1 MKLHLRYPLWIKL
14 LLAAMLVQIAMLAA
28 LALTSLN
35 DTRQRLL
42 ESAEIHLQELRP
54 LLNAALGPALFQ
66 RDLAGIHEL
75 LNSLRQENGI
85 RYLLL
90 TDRQDKQLASVHL
103 NGRAPPRQD
112 ASFAE
117 AANDDVFDTAMP
129 ITLAGER
136 YGTLYFGIS
145 TDLLT
150 GAQAGMERRILMIG
164 AIALAASFVLLFI
177 ISIWLTRPL
186 RRLAEASQAM
196 AAGNLNIRIPVTSS
210 DEVGRLN
217 ESFNTMAVSLR
228 SRIEALQQAESIQRR
243 YLAETREEKARLL
256 ALLSAMNLGILF
268 VSINNRVAYSNPA
281 FTQIWM
287 IRNTDK
293 LVGREISDV
302 LTDSACVLARPDHF
316 SRHILGVMGTH
327 ESSES
332 LEIEMTDGR
341 MITQLSYPVREP
353 DGRIIGR
360 ILIFEDVT
368 RERQTA
374 EQLIYLAERDSLT
387 GLYNRRRFEEELA
400 RMLGDVTRHGNCGSL
415 LFFDL
420 DEFKYINDT
429 FGHRAGDSILIRVA
443 GAVGALIRSNEVF
456 CRLGGDEFA
465 ILMPEASA
473 EDAQALAERIVR
485 AVAQIPFRFEGKNLR
500 LTCSLGIA
508 AYPEQAASAE
518 ELVAHADAAMYQ
530 AKEAGKN
537 AWRNYRADLD
547 TSREMIQ
554 RMSWSERIGRALD
567 ENRFVLH
574 FQGIYHTQ
582 NGALAHLEVLL
593 RMRDETHPEQLIMP
607 GHFIPLA
614 EKNSQILQIDRW
626 VLQQSI
632 ALLAAKSEIPALA
645 VNISGRSLDD
655 PSLPQFIC
663 DELIYAKVAAHRL
676 MIEITETSALS
687 DLQDA
692 QRFIDALRHHG
703 CIICLDDFGTGFA
716 SFAYLK
722 HIKADILKIDGL
734 FIRDLQFERDNQVF
748 VKAIVDV
755 ARGLGK
761 TTVAEFVESR
771 EIYEMLKGMG
781 VDMVQGYY
789 LDIPSGGHWSTK
801 LAPPSHALPDIR

>member
-1 MKLHLRYPLWIKL
+1 MKHRVSLPLWVKL
-14 LLAAMLVQIAMLAA
+14 FLTTMVVQFTMLGL
-28 LALTSLN
+28 LALTSVHEAQ
-35 DTRQRLL
+35 QRLL
-42 ESAEIHLQELRP
+42 ENAELRLQELRVP
-54 LLNAALGPALFQ
+54 LNSALSTALFE
-66 RDLAGIHEL
+66 RDIARIQEL
-75 LNSLRQENGI
+75 LNSMYKEKSL
-85 RYLLL
+85 RYLVV
-90 TDRQDKQLASVHL
+90 TDLQ
-103 NGRAPPRQD
+103 GRRLGAAGMENSKLPEQNR
-112 ASFAE
+112 SFA
-117 AANDDVFDTAMP
+117 DVDSDGVFDTAMP
-129 ITLAGER
+129 ITLGGER

-145 TDLLT
+145 TDFLRHAEARMKYKMLAI
-150 GAQAGMERRILMIG
+150 GGVALM
-164 AIALAASFVLLFI
+164 LSFVLLI
-177 ISIWLTRPL
+177 VLSLWLTRHL
-186 RRLAEASQAM
+186 RQLAEASKTI
-196 AAGNLNIRIPVTSS
+196 AAGNLNIHLPVTSH
-210 DEVGRLN
+210 DEVGQLN
-217 ESFNTMAVSLR
+217 QAFNAMAASLR
-228 SRIEALQQAESIQRR
+228 GRIEALQQAESIQRR
-243 YLAETREEKARLL
+243 YLAETRVEKARLL

-268 VSINNRVAYSNPA
+268 VSINNRVAYTNPA

-287 IRNTDK
+287 IRNSDN
-293 LVGREISDV
+293 LVGREIAD
-302 LTDSACVLARPDHF
+302 LLNDSGCILARPDHF
-316 SRHILGVMGTH
+316 SRHIMGVLGTH

-341 MITQLSYPVREP
+341 VITQLSYPVREQ

-387 GLYNRRRFEEELA
+387 GLYNRRRFEDELW
-400 RMLGDVTRHGNCGSL
+400 RMVGDITRHGNSGSL

-429 FGHRAGDSILIRVA
+429 FGHRAGDSMLIRVA
-443 GAVGALIRSNEVF
+443 GAVGALIRSNEIF

-465 ILMPEASA
+465 VLMPDASDQEAQS
-473 EDAQALAERIVR
+473 LAERIVR

-508 AYPEQAASAE
+508 AYPQHAESAE
-518 ELVAHADAAMYQ
+518 QLVAHADAAMYQ

-537 AWRNYRADLD
+537 AWRSYRADLD

-554 RMSWSERIGRALD
+554 RMSWNERIGRALD
-567 ENRFVLH
+567 EDRFVLH

-582 NGALAHLEVLL
+582 SGILAHLEVLL
-593 RMRDETHPEQLIMP
+593 RMRDEADPEQLIMP

-614 EKNSQILQIDRW
+614 EKSGQILQIDRW
-626 VLQQSI
+626 VIKQSI
-632 ALLAAKSEIPALA
+632 TLLQAKPEIPALA

-655 PSLPQFIC
+655 PGLALFIS
-663 DELIYAKVAAHRL
+663 DELLSAKVAPRRL

-687 DLQDA
+687 DLQEA
-692 QRFIDALRHHG
+692 QRFIQALRHTG

-734 FIRDLQFERDNQVF
+734 FIRDIIFERDNKVF

-761 TTVAEFVESR
+761 TTVAEFVESH
-771 EIYEMLKGMG
+771 EIYMVLKEMG
-781 VDMVQGYY
+781 VDMVQGYH
-789 LDIPSGGHWSTK
+789 LDIPSGGHWQTK
-801 LAPPSHALPDIR
+801 LAKPVSS

>member
-1 MKLHLRYPLWIKL
+1 MIRRITSPLWVKL
-14 LLAAMLVQIAMLAA
+14 LLSAMLVQFAMLAL
-28 LALTSLN
+28 LAFISLQ
-35 DTRQRLL
+35 DSQQHLL
-42 ESAEIHLQELRP
+42 ENAEMRLQELRP
-54 LLNAALGPALFQ
+54 PLNAALGAALFQ
-66 RDLAGIHEL
+66 RDLAGIQEL
-75 LNSLRQENGI
+75 LDAMHQEKSLR
-85 RYLLL
+85 YMVV
-90 TDRQDKQLASVHL
+90 TDAQGRQLAAAGL
-103 NGRAPPRQD
+103 DNGKLPPQD
-112 ASFAE
+112 QSFANVD
-117 AANDDVFDTAMP
+117 NDGVFNTSMP
-129 ITLAGER
+129 ITLGDKR

-145 TDLLT
+145 TDFL
-150 GAQAGMERRILMIG
+150 AQAEARLKYKILAIG
-164 AIALAASFVLLFI
+164 AGALFVSFALLFVLSL
-177 ISIWLTRPL
+177 WLTRHL
-186 RRLAEASQAM
+186 RRLAEASKNM
-196 AAGNLNIRIPVTSS
+196 AAGNLNIHLPVTSH
-210 DEVGRLN
+210 DEVGQLN
-217 ESFNTMAVSLR
+217 HAFNTMAASLR
-228 SRIEALQQAESIQRR
+228 GRIEALQQAESIQRR

-256 ALLSAMNLGILF
+256 ALLSAMNMGILF
-268 VSINNRVAYSNPA
+268 VTINNRVAYTNPA

-287 IRNTDK
+287 IRNTDN
-293 LVGREISDV
+293 LVGREI
-302 LTDSACVLARPDHF
+302 TDLLNDSGCMLARPDHF
-316 SRHILGVMGTH
+316 SRHIMGVMGTH

-341 MITQLSYPVREP
+341 LITQLSYPVREQ

-387 GLYNRRRFEEELA
+387 GLYNRRRFEDELG
-400 RMLGDVTRHGNCGSL
+400 RMLGDVTRHGNSGSL

-429 FGHRAGDSILIRVA
+429 FGHRAGDSMLIRVA

-465 ILMPEASA
+465 ILMPDAS
-473 EDAQALAERIVR
+473 ETDAQSLAERIVR
-485 AVAQIPFRFEGKNLR
+485 AVSQIPFRFEGKNLR

-508 AYPEQAASAE
+508 AYPQQADSAE
-518 ELVAHADAAMYQ
+518 QLVAHADAAMYQ

-537 AWRNYRADLD
+537 AWRSYRADLD

-554 RMSWSERIGRALD
+554 RMSWNERIGRALEED
-567 ENRFVLH
+567 RFILH

-582 NGALAHLEVLL
+582 SGALAHLEVLL
-593 RMRDETHPEQLIMP
+593 RMRDETDPQQLIMP

-614 EKNSQILQIDRW
+614 EKNGQILQIDRW
-626 VLQQSI
+626 VLKQSI
-632 ALLAAKSEIPALA
+632 ALLQAKPEIPALA

-655 PSLPQFIC
+655 PSLAHFIS
-663 DELIYAKVAAHRL
+663 DELHTARVAPRRL

-692 QRFIDALRHHG
+692 QRFIEALRHTG
-703 CIICLDDFGTGFA
+703 CTICLDDFGTGFA

-734 FIRDLQFERDNQVF
+734 FIRDIIFERDNQVF

-771 EIYEMLKGMG
+771 EIYAMLKEMG

-789 LDIPSGGHWSTK
+789 LDIPSGGHWQTRLTDLSW
-801 LAPPSHALPDIR
+801 P

>member
-1 MKLHLRYPLWIKL
+1 MNRRVSIPLWVKL
-14 LLAAMLVQIAMLAA
+14 FLTTMLVQFTMLGL
-28 LALTSLN
+28 LAFTSVHEAQ
-35 DTRQRLL
+35 QRLQ
-42 ESAEIHLQELRP
+42 ENAELRLQELRIP
-54 LLNAALGPALFQ
+54 LESALSTALFE
-66 RDLAGIHEL
+66 RDAAGIQEL
-75 LNSLRQENGI
+75 LNSMYKEKSL
-85 RYLLL
+85 RYLVVMDMQGRRLAAAGL
-90 TDRQDKQLASVHL
+90 DNSKLPQQNRSFTDVDSD
-103 NGRAPPRQD
+103 G
-112 ASFAE
+112 
-117 AANDDVFDTAMP
+117 VFDTAMP
-129 ITLAGER
+129 ITLGGER

-145 TDLLT
+145 TDFLSHAEARMKYKML
-150 GAQAGMERRILMIG
+150 
-164 AIALAASFVLLFI
+164 AIVGVALVLSFVLLI
-177 ISIWLTRPL
+177 VISLWLTRHL
-186 RRLAEASQAM
+186 RQLAEASQTI
-196 AAGNLNIRIPVTSS
+196 AAGNLNIHLPVTSH
-210 DEVGRLN
+210 DEVGQLN
-217 ESFNTMAVSLR
+217 QAFNAMAAGLR
-228 SRIEALQQAESIQRR
+228 GRIEALQQAESIQRR
-243 YLAETREEKARLL
+243 YLAETRVEKARLL

-268 VSINNRVAYSNPA
+268 VSINNRVAYTNPA

-287 IRNTDK
+287 IRNSDN
-293 LVGREISDV
+293 LVGREIAD
-302 LTDSACVLARPDHF
+302 LLNDSGCILARPDHF
-316 SRHILGVMGTH
+316 SRHIMGVMSTH

-341 MITQLSYPVREP
+341 VITQLSYPVREQ

-387 GLYNRRRFEEELA
+387 GLYNRRRFEDELW
-400 RMLGDVTRHGNCGSL
+400 RMVGDITRHGNSGSL

-429 FGHRAGDSILIRVA
+429 FGHRAGDSMLIRVA
-443 GAVGALIRSNEVF
+443 GAVGALIRSNEIF

-465 ILMPEASA
+465 ILMPDASD
-473 EDAQALAERIVR
+473 EDAQSLAERIVR

-508 AYPEQAASAE
+508 AYPQHAESAE
-518 ELVAHADAAMYQ
+518 QLVAHADAAMYQ

-537 AWRNYRADLD
+537 AWRSYRADLD

-554 RMSWSERIGRALD
+554 RMSWNERIGRALD
-567 ENRFVLH
+567 EDRFVLH

-582 NGALAHLEVLL
+582 SGILAHLEVLL
-593 RMRDETHPEQLIMP
+593 RMHDETNPEQLIMP

-614 EKNSQILQIDRW
+614 EKSGQILQIDRW
-626 VLQQSI
+626 VIKQSI
-632 ALLAAKSEIPALA
+632 ALLQAKPDIPALA

-655 PSLPQFIC
+655 PGLALFIS
-663 DELIYAKVAAHRL
+663 EALLAAQVTPRRL

-687 DLQDA
+687 DLQEA
-692 QRFIDALRHHG
+692 QRFIQALRHTG

-734 FIRDLQFERDNQVF
+734 FIRDIIFERDNKVF

-761 TTVAEFVESR
+761 TTVAEFVESH
-771 EIYEMLKGMG
+771 EIYMVLKEMG
-781 VDMVQGYY
+781 VDMVQGYH
-789 LDIPSGGHWSTK
+789 LDIPSGGHWQTK
-801 LAPPSHALPDIR
+801 LGKPA

>member
-1 MKLHLRYPLWIKL
+1 MNRRISYPLWVKL
-14 LLAAMLVQIAMLAA
+14 FLTTMLLQFTLLGL
-28 LALTSLN
+28 LALTNLRETQQS
-35 DTRQRLL
+35 LL
-42 ESAEIHLQELRP
+42 ENAELRIQELRLP
-54 LLNAALGPALFQ
+54 LNAALSTALFQ
-66 RDLAGIHEL
+66 RDVAGLQEL
-75 LNSLRQENGI
+75 LNSMHQEKGLS
-85 RYLLL
+85 YLVV
-90 TDRQDKQLASVHL
+90 TDAQGKQLAATGLDSGIL
-103 NGRAPPRQD
+103 PKQD
-112 ASFAE
+112 QGFAD
-117 AANDDVFDTAMP
+117 AGSDRVFNTAMP
-129 ITLAGER
+129 ITLGSKR

-145 TDLLT
+145 TDFFT
-150 GAQAGMERRILMIG
+150 RAEARMKYKIMVIG
-164 AIALAASFVLLFI
+164 GIALIASFVLLI
-177 ISIWLTRPL
+177 VLSLWLTRHL
-186 RRLAEASQAM
+186 RRLAEASKTI
-196 AAGNLNIRIPVTSS
+196 AAGNLNIHLPVTSH
-210 DEVGRLN
+210 DEVGQLN
-217 ESFNTMAVSLR
+217 QAFNAMAASLR

-243 YLAETREEKARLL
+243 YLAETRIEKARLL
-256 ALLSAMNLGILF
+256 ALLSAMNMGILF
-268 VSINNRVAYSNPA
+268 VTINNRVAYTNPA

-287 IRNTDK
+287 IRNTDN
-293 LVGREISDV
+293 LVGREIADV
-302 LTDSACVLARPDHF
+302 LNDSGCVLARPDHF
-316 SRHILGVMGTH
+316 SRHIMGVMSTH

-341 MITQLSYPVREP
+341 VITQLSYPVREQ

-387 GLYNRRRFEEELA
+387 GLYNRRRFEDELW
-400 RMLGDVTRHGNCGSL
+400 RMVGDITRHGNSGSL

-429 FGHRAGDSILIRVA
+429 FGHRAGDSMLIRVA
-443 GAVGALIRSNEVF
+443 GAVGALIRSNEIF

-465 ILMPEASA
+465 ILMPDAS
-473 EDAQALAERIVR
+473 EVDAQSLAERVVR

-508 AYPEQAASAE
+508 AYPQQAESAE
-518 ELVAHADAAMYQ
+518 QLVAHADAAMYQ

-537 AWRNYRADLD
+537 AWRSYRADLD

-554 RMSWSERIGRALD
+554 RMSWNERIGRALEED
-567 ENRFVLH
+567 RFILH

-582 NGALAHLEVLL
+582 SGVLAHLEVLL
-593 RMRDETHPEQLIMP
+593 RMRDETDSEQLIMP

-614 EKNSQILQIDRW
+614 EKSGQILHIDRW
-626 VLQQSI
+626 VLKQSI
-632 ALLAAKSEIPALA
+632 ALLQAKPEIPALA

-655 PSLPQFIC
+655 PGLALFIS
-663 DELIYAKVAAHRL
+663 DELLSAKVEPRRL

-687 DLQDA
+687 DLQEA
-692 QRFIDALRHHG
+692 QRFIQALRHTG

-734 FIRDLQFERDNQVF
+734 FIRDIIFERDNKVF

-771 EIYEMLKGMG
+771 EIYAVLKEMG

-789 LDIPSGGHWSTK
+789 LDIPSGGHWQTK
-801 LAPPSHALPDIR
+801 LNKPIQV

>member
-1 MKLHLRYPLWIKL
+1 MIRRITYPLWVKL
-14 LLAAMLVQIAMLAA
+14 LLATMLVQFAMLALVA
-28 LALTSLN
+28 FTSLH
-35 DTRQRLL
+35 DTRQHLV
-42 ESAEIHLQELRP
+42 ESAEMRLQELRAP
-54 LLNAALGPALFQ
+54 LNAALGTALFQ
-66 RDLAGIHEL
+66 RDVAGIQEL
-75 LNSLRQENGI
+75 LDSMHQEKGL
-85 RYLLL
+85 RYLVV
-90 TDRQDKQLASVHL
+90 TDTRGKQLAATGL
-103 NGRAPPRQD
+103 DKGKLPRQD
-112 ASFAE
+112 QSFAD
-117 AANDDVFDTAMP
+117 ADSDGVFDTAMP
-129 ITLAGER
+129 ITLGDER

-145 TDLLT
+145 TDFLT
-150 GAQAGMERRILMIG
+150 RAEARLKYKILAIG
-164 AIALAASFVLLFI
+164 GVALTASFVLLFVL
-177 ISIWLTRPL
+177 SLWLTRHL
-186 RRLAEASQAM
+186 RRLAEASQTM
-196 AAGNLNIRIPVTSS
+196 AAGNLNIHLPVTSR
-210 DEVGRLN
+210 DEVGQLN
-217 ESFNTMAVSLR
+217 HAFNAMAASLR
-228 SRIEALQQAESIQRR
+228 GRIEALQQAESIQRR

-268 VSINNRVAYSNPA
+268 VTINNRVAYTNPA

-287 IRNTDK
+287 IRNTDN
-293 LVGREISDV
+293 LVGREI
-302 LTDSACVLARPDHF
+302 TDLLNDSGCVLARPDHF
-316 SRHILGVMGTH
+316 SRHIMGVMGTH

-341 MITQLSYPVREP
+341 LITQLSYPVREQ

-387 GLYNRRRFEEELA
+387 GLYNRRRFEDELG
-400 RMLGDVTRHGNCGSL
+400 RMLGDVTRHGNSGSL

-429 FGHRAGDSILIRVA
+429 FGHRAGDSMLIRVA

-465 ILMPEASA
+465 ILMPDASEA
-473 EDAQALAERIVR
+473 DAQLLAERIVR
-485 AVAQIPFRFEGKNLR
+485 AVSQIPFRFEGKNLR

-508 AYPEQAASAE
+508 AYPQQADSAE
-518 ELVAHADAAMYQ
+518 QLVAHADAAMYQ

-537 AWRNYRADLD
+537 AWRSYRADLD

-554 RMSWSERIGRALD
+554 RMSWNERIGRALEED
-567 ENRFVLH
+567 RFVLH

-582 NGALAHLEVLL
+582 SGALAHLEVLL
-593 RMRDETHPEQLIMP
+593 RMRDETDPQQLIMP

-614 EKNSQILQIDRW
+614 EKSGQILQIDRW
-626 VLQQSI
+626 VLKQSI
-632 ALLAAKSEIPALA
+632 ALLQAKPEIPALA

-655 PSLPQFIC
+655 PSLAHFIS
-663 DELIYAKVAAHRL
+663 DELHTATVAPRRL

-692 QRFIDALRHHG
+692 QRFIEALRHTG

-734 FIRDLQFERDNQVF
+734 FIRDIIFERDNQVF

-771 EIYEMLKGMG
+771 EIYAMLKKMG

-789 LDIPSGGHWSTK
+789 LDIPSGGHWQTK
-801 LAPPSHALPDIR
+801 LTSPNRP